1 MKIKIIKG
9 LKFDEINDPFKLKKF
24 KILEYT
30 NYIYFNLEATDK
42 F

>member
-1 MKIKIIKG
+1 MHNIFIQQEEDKS
-9 LKFDEINDPFKLKKF
+9 DPFKLKKF